1 MSEVRRLLSQLKRAY
16 EGEAWHGPALTHI
29 LTGVTAEQAARRPI
43 PSAHTIWELVLH
55 ISAWESAVLS
65 RIEGRYVAEPD
76 EGDWPAV
83 VDTSDV
89 AWQATL
95 AKLDATHRKLREAVS
110 RLEDERLHER
120 LAEGKESAYFAIN
133 GVIQHTL
140 YHAGQIVLL
149 KKA

>member
-1 MSEVRRLLSQLKRAY
+1 MTEVERLLDQLQRAY
-16 EGEAWHGPALTHI
+16 EGEAWHGPALKHI
-29 LTGVTAEQAARRPI
+29 LADVTADGAARRPL
-43 PSAHTIWELVLH
+43 PASHTIWELVLH
-55 ISAWESAVLS
+55 ISAWESAVATRLA
-65 RIEGRYVAEPD
+65 GRYIAEPD

-83 VDTSDV
+83 TDTSAA

-95 AKLDATHRKLREAVS
+95 QTLDATHHRLREAI
-110 RLEDERLHER
+110 RQFDPERLHRR
-120 LAEGKESAYFAIN
+120 LAEGRESANYAIC

>member
-1 MSEVRRLLSQLKRAY
+1 MEVKRLLSQLRRAY
-16 EGEAWHGPALTHI
+16 EGEAWHGPALMHI
-29 LTGVTAEQAARRPI
+29 LAGVMAAQAARRPI
-43 PSAHTIWELVLH
+43 PSSHTIWELVLH
-55 ISAWESAVLS
+55 ISAWESAVIS
-65 RIEGRYVAEPD
+65 RLEGRYEAEPD

-83 VDTSDV
+83 TDTDEA

-95 AKLDATHRKLREAVS
+95 AKLDHTHRGLREAVS
-110 RLEDERLHER
+110 RFDEGRLHER

>member
-1 MSEVRRLLSQLKRAY
+1 MSEVKRLLSQLRRAY
-16 EGEAWHGPALTHI
+16 EGEAWHGPALKHI
-29 LTGVTAEQAARRPI
+29 LADVTAAQAARRPI
-43 PSAHTIWELVLH
+43 ESAHTIWELVLH

-65 RIEGRYVAEPD
+65 RIEGHYVAEPD

-83 VDTSDV
+83 TDASDA
-89 AWQATL
+89 AWQAAL
-95 AKLDATHRKLREAVS
+95 AKLDATHHKLREAVS
-110 RLEDERLHER
+110 RLDEGRLHER
-120 LAEGKESAYFAIN
+120 MAEGKESAYFAIN

>member
-1 MSEVRRLLSQLKRAY
+1 MSEVKRLHSQLRRAY
-16 EGEAWHGPALTHI
+16 EGEAWHGPALKHI
-29 LTGVTAEQAARRPI
+29 LADVTAAQAARRPI
-43 PSAHTIWELVLH
+43 QSAHTIWELVLH

-83 VDTSDV
+83 TDTNDA
-89 AWQATL
+89 AWQAAL
-95 AKLDATHRKLREAVS
+95 AKLDATHHKLREAVS
-110 RLEDERLHER
+110 RLDDERLNDR

-140 YHAGQIVLL
+140 YHAGQIILL

>member
-1 MSEVRRLLSQLKRAY
+1 MSEVRRLLSQLRRAY
-16 EGEAWHGPALTHI
+16 EGEAWHGPALMHI
-29 LTGVTAEQAARRPI
+29 LADVTAAQAARRPI
-43 PSAHTIWELVLH
+43 PSSHTIWEIVLH
-55 ISAWESAVLS
+55 ISAWEGAVTGRL
-65 RIEGRYVAEPD
+65 EGRYTAEPD

-83 VDTSDV
+83 TDTDDA

-95 AKLDATHRKLREAVS
+95 AHLERTHHLLREAV
-110 RLEDERLHER
+110 RRFDEDRLHER
-120 LAEGKESAYFAIN
+120 LAEGKESAYFAIH

>member
-1 MSEVRRLLSQLKRAY
+1 MLEIKRLLSQLRRAY

-29 LTGVTAEQAARRPI
+29 LAGVTAAQAARRPLA
-43 PSAHTIWELVLH
+43 SSHTIWEIVLH
-55 ISAWESAVLS
+55 ISAWESAVTGRL
-65 RIEGRYVAEPD
+65 EGRYTAEPD
-76 EGDWPAV
+76 EGDWPEVGKTDDA
-83 VDTSDV
+83 

-95 AKLDATHRKLREAVS
+95 AKLDRTHHELREAVS
-110 RLEDERLHER
+110 RFDEDRLHER
-120 LAEGKESAYFAIN
+120 LAEGKESAFFAIN

>member
-1 MSEVRRLLSQLKRAY
+1 MLEIKRLLSQLRRAY

-29 LTGVTAEQAARRPI
+29 LAGVTAAQAARRPI
-43 PSAHTIWELVLH
+43 ASSHTIWEIVLH
-55 ISAWESAVLS
+55 ISAWESGVIS
-65 RIEGRYVAEPD
+65 RLEGRYTAEPD
-76 EGDWPAV
+76 EGDWPEVA
-83 VDTSDV
+83 DTGDA

-95 AKLDATHRKLREAVS
+95 AKLDRTHHKLREAVS
-110 RLEDERLHER
+110 RFDEDRLHER
-120 LAEGKESAYFAIN
+120 LAEGKESAFFAIN

>member
-1 MSEVRRLLSQLKRAY
+1 MLEVKRLHDQLRRAY
-16 EGEAWHGPALTHI
+16 EGEAWHGPALKQI
-29 LTGVTAEQAARRPI
+29 LADVTAAQAARRPI

-65 RIEGRYVAEPD
+65 RIEGRFVAEPD

-83 VDTSDV
+83 TDTDDA

-95 AKLDATHRKLREAVS
+95 AKLDATHHKLRDAVS
-110 RLEDERLHER
+110 RLDEEHMHKR
-120 LAEGKESAYFAIN
+120 LAEGKESAFYAVN

-140 YHAGQIVLL
+140 YHAGQIILL

>member
-1 MSEVRRLLSQLKRAY
+1 VAWPGAQTHPRRRDGSPCGA
-16 EGEAWHGPALTHI
+16 ATP
-29 LTGVTAEQAARRPI
+29 GVF
-43 PSAHTIWELVLH
+43 
-55 ISAWESAVLS
+55 
-65 RIEGRYVAEPD
+65 AEPD

-83 VDTSDV
+83 ADTSDA

-95 AKLDATHRKLREAVS
+95 ASLDAMHHKLCDAIR
-110 RLEDERLHER
+110 DFNPERLHRR
-120 LAEGKESAYFAIN
+120 LAQGKESANYAIC

>member
-1 MSEVRRLLSQLKRAY
+1 LEVKRLLSQLRRAY
-16 EGEAWHGPALTHI
+16 EGEAWHGPALMHI
-29 LTGVTAEQAARRPI
+29 LAGVMAAQAARRPI
-43 PSAHTIWELVLH
+43 PSSHTIWELVLH
-55 ISAWESAVLS
+55 ISAWESAVIS
-65 RIEGRYVAEPD
+65 RLEGRYEAEPD

-83 VDTSDV
+83 TDTDEA

-95 AKLDATHRKLREAVS
+95 AKLDHTHRGLREAVS
-110 RLEDERLHER
+110 RFDEGRLHER

>member
-1 MSEVRRLLSQLKRAY
+1 LQRAY
-16 EGEAWHGPALTHI
+16 EGEAWHGPSLKQI
-29 LTGVTAEQAARRPI
+29 LADVTAARAARHPLA
-43 PSAHTIWELVLH
+43 SAHTIWELVLH
-55 ISAWESAVLS
+55 ISAWESAVAS
-65 RIEGRYVAEPD
+65 RLAGRYVAEPD

-83 VDTSDV
+83 TDTSDA

-95 AKLDATHRKLREAVS
+95 QSLDATHQ
-110 RLEDERLHER
+110 RLHDAIRDFDPERLHRR
-120 LAEGKESAYFAIN
+120 LAEGRESANYAIN

>member
-1 MSEVRRLLSQLKRAY
+1 MLEIRRLLSQLRRAY
-16 EGEAWHGPALTHI
+16 EGEAWHGPALKEI
-29 LTGVTAEQAARRPI
+29 LAGVTAVQAARRPI
-43 PSAHTIWELVLH
+43 PSSHTIWEIVLH
-55 ISAWESAVLS
+55 ISAWESAVCG
-65 RIEGRYVAEPD
+65 RIEGRYTAEPD

-83 VDTSDV
+83 TDTDDA

-95 AKLDATHRKLREAVS
+95 ATLDRTHHRLREAVG
-110 RLEDERLHER
+110 RLDEGRLHDR
-120 LAEGKESAYFAIN
+120 LAEGKESAFFAIN

>member
-1 MSEVRRLLSQLKRAY
+1 MSEVKRLLSQLKRAY

-29 LTGVTAEQAARRPI
+29 LTGITAEQAARRPI
-43 PSAHTIWELVLH
+43 PSSHTIWELLLH
-55 ISAWESAVLS
+55 ISAWESAVIS
-65 RIEGRYVAEPD
+65 RIEGRYTAEPD
-76 EGDWPAV
+76 EGDWPV
-83 VDTSDV
+83 VADTSET

-95 AKLDATHRKLREAVS
+95 AKLDATHHKLRDAVS
-110 RLEDERLHER
+110 RFEDERLHER
-120 LAEGKESAYFAIN
+120 LAEGKESAFFAIN

>member
-1 MSEVRRLLSQLKRAY
+1 MSEIRGLLSQLRRTY
-16 EGEAWHGPALTHI
+16 EGEAWHGPALTEI
-29 LTGVTAEQAARRPI
+29 LAGVTAAQAARRPL
-43 PSAHTIWELVLH
+43 PASHTIWEIVLH
-55 ISAWESAVLS
+55 ISAWESAVCS
-65 RIEGRYVAEPD
+65 RIEGRYTAEPD

-83 VDTSDV
+83 ADLSEA

-95 AKLDATHRKLREAVS
+95 ATLDGTHQRLREAV
-110 RLEDERLHER
+110 RRFDEGRLHER
-120 LAEGKESAYFAIN
+120 LAEGKESAYFAIS

>member
-1 MSEVRRLLSQLKRAY
+1 MTEGERLLDQLQRAY
-16 EGEAWHGPALTHI
+16 EGEAWHGPALKHI
-29 LTGVTAEQAARRPI
+29 LADVTAAQAARRPI
-43 PSAHTIWELVLH
+43 TSSHTIWELVLH
-55 ISAWESAVLS
+55 ISAWESAVTTRLG
-65 RIEGRYVAEPD
+65 GRYVDEPD

-83 VDTSDV
+83 TDTSES

-95 AKLDATHRKLREAVS
+95 ATLDATHHKLRDAIR
-110 RLEDERLHER
+110 RLDPERLNKR
-120 LAEGKESAYFAIN
+120 LAEGKPTAYFTIN